1 MRGDRV
7 MAPCLGAILTVLSLV
22 ALSNAGPLGPL
33 PNVTSEGV
41 GLKEGSCV
49 LGDVVYMA
57 GDTFTGATPCERC
70 ACAAGSVQCAQE
82 RCEPRP
88 GCKALHRPDHCCPTY
103 QCECEQ
109 EGRVYGNGEKLV
121 DPEDPCRVCYCQGGE
136 VVCRRIA
143 CFVRDDCQPRLV
155 PGRCCP
161 EYDNC
166 PLRGVTAIPGLLP
179 SVSNMATTGASNAA
193 PTPPKENIKQEITI
207 KEITPVSEIPVI
219 TDVKIKEILPSTS
232 IEVPEYPSS
241 KSPLIPREAIPDKT
255 VTSSAELS
263 PKQKESVAIE
273 LISPLPTE
281 QPSKPVEKIIE
292 AKSTE
297 DLLPSKISLSTQDS
311 INSEIYPSHI
321 PTIIATMGVPPI
333 TPDTIP
339 AASTT
344 RVAIIEEEDTSL
356 FDHNPAFPP
365 IPDDLSPVGT
375 HEDEISE
382 QNADGDNTNVHGEQH
397 IASTLPPTSTT
408 FIPKDT
414 PTTTV
419 RYILDTSTTTTTTK
433 KPATETSTII
443 TKTPEIETT
452 VYVLTSTTPQSE
464 SLIKG
469 SPMLNPWSAIPPE
482 ILKVPSSVP
491 EDISGELDDLEEPV
505 TAFEEPL
512 YIATST
518 TTGAKL
524 VDETTAGSLIVKETI
539 LPKFNEETSAPFVTT
554 QRVTSTTTGPLI
566 KLDETTTT
574 PQKVLKNKY
583 LLRSSEV
590 TTTSIDTTQNTQT
603 VASTTNG
610 PVSKIVDET
619 AAATISKE
627 IIIPRTGEVTNTPFD
642 TNQSTQTVTSTTTQP
657 GITQSIQIVTST
669 TTEPAFKIVDETTIS
684 PLSTLKNKV
693 VPRSSEVT
701 NTPFDTT
708 TQTTQRITD
717 VSEIITSTPKAPE
730 ELTTGTVTK
739 FNNPTEITA
748 QTEFSSLPIE
758 TSDQNPH
765 DSSESSLKDKSPS
778 TETPFIVEITTAK
791 ATTETEKVTVAK
803 TTRTTPSTPGS
814 SSFENVETTEF
825 VLTSFGSSESS
836 TDSVEV
842 IKISPTQKVNN
853 AAIIDSSHR
862 IQGNVLTDLRD
873 LVGDV
878 ASISGHTDE
887 PSTLLRTT
895 TTNSF
900 SDSEELMPVNAGYK
914 SKNSNFNHNSITEI
928 PLKTKSQLPV
938 NKQKVVEIEGEDTD
952 SIADAPPPHDK
963 VEPTTRR
970 PIIDNVSD
978 SMPKNE
984 TDKKDI
990 EIISQSYVPTINRRP
1005 TKVVMKKNNDKP
1017 LSEASTEQT
1026 LATASSDAVTS
1037 GETTPST
1044 VAITES
1050 ALSSEESA
1058 TTADVTLGAD
1068 ASTTAAQ

>member
-1 MRGDRV
+1 MRGDRE

-33 PNVTSEGV
+33 PNVTSEDV

-49 LGDVVYMA
+49 LGDVVYMP

-103 QCECEQ
+103 QCECEL

-143 CFVRDDCQPRLV
+143 CFLRDDCQPRLV

-179 SVSNMATTGASNAA
+179 PVSSIATSDTSNAA
-193 PTPPKENIKQEITI
+193 PTPPKQNIKQEITI
-207 KEITPVSEIPVI
+207 KEITPVSEIPVL

-263 PKQKESVAIE
+263 PKPKESAAIE

-292 AKSTE
+292 TKSTE

-333 TPDTIP
+333 APNTIP

-382 QNADGDNTNVHGEQH
+382 QNADGDHTNVHGEQH
-397 IASTLPPTSTT
+397 VASTLPPTSTT
-408 FIPKDT
+408 FVPKDT

-433 KPATETSTII
+433 KTATETST

-452 VYVLTSTTPQSE
+452 AYVLTSTTPQSE

-469 SPMLNPWSAIPPE
+469 SPMLNPWSEIPPE
-482 ILKVPSSVP
+482 ILDRPSSVP
-491 EDISGELDDLEEPV
+491 EDISGELDDPEEPV

-524 VDETTAGSLIVKETI
+524 VDDTTTGSQIGGKETMV
-539 LPKFNEETSAPFVTT
+539 PKSNEETSAPFDTT
-554 QRVTSTTTGPLI
+554 QRVTSTTTGPPI
-566 KLDETTTT
+566 QLDETTATS
-574 PQKVLKNKY
+574 QKLLNNKY

-590 TTTSIDTTQNTQT
+590 TTTSIDTTKNTQMVT
-603 VASTTNG
+603 STTNG
-610 PVSKIVDET
+610 PLSKLVDET
-619 AAATISKE
+619 AAATVSKE
-627 IIIPRTGEVTNTPFD
+627 IILPRSGAVTNTPFD
-642 TNQSTQTVTSTTTQP
+642 ITQSTQTVTSTTTQP
-657 GITQSIQIVTST
+657 AITQSTQTST
-669 TTEPAFKIVDETTIS
+669 ATESAFKIVDETTVS

-717 VSEIITSTPKAPE
+717 ASEIITSTPRAPE

-739 FNNPTEITA
+739 SNIPTEITA

-765 DSSESSLKDKSPS
+765 DSSESALKDKSPS
-778 TETPFIVEITTAK
+778 TETPFIIEITTAK
-791 ATTETEKVTVAK
+791 ATTETEKVIVAK
-803 TTRTTPSTPGS
+803 TTPTTPSTPGS
-814 SSFENVETTEF
+814 NSFENIETTEF
-825 VLTSFGSSESS
+825 VLTSFGSSETS
-836 TDSVEV
+836 TDSVEL
-842 IKISPTQKVNN
+842 IKISPTRKVNN

-862 IQGNVLTDLRD
+862 KQGNVLTDLRD

-895 TTNSF
+895 TSNSF

-914 SKNSNFNHNSITEI
+914 SKNSNFNLNSITEI

-938 NKQKVVEIEGEDTD
+938 NKQKMVEIEGEDTD

-978 SMPKNE
+978 SMPNKNE
-984 TDKKDI
+984 TDKTDI

-1026 LATASSDAVTS
+1026 LATASSDVVTSS
-1037 GETTPST
+1037 GETTSSA

>member
-7 MAPCLGAILTVLSLV
+7 MAPCSGAILTVLSLV

-33 PNVTSEGV
+33 PNVTSEDV

-49 LGDVVYMA
+49 LGDVVYMP

-179 SVSNMATTGASNAA
+179 SVSSMATTDASNAA

-241 KSPLIPREAIPDKT
+241 KSPLIPREAIPDKI

-263 PKQKESVAIE
+263 PKPKESAAIE

-292 AKSTE
+292 AKTTE

-382 QNADGDNTNVHGEQH
+382 QSADGDHTNVHGEQH
-397 IASTLPPTSTT
+397 VASTLPPTSTT
-408 FIPKDT
+408 LVPKDS

-419 RYILDTSTTTTTTK
+419 RYILDTSTTTTTK
-433 KPATETSTII
+433 KPATETSTIT

-452 VYVLTSTTPQSE
+452 AYVLTSSTPQSE

-482 ILKVPSSVP
+482 ILNVPSSVP
-491 EDISGELDDLEEPV
+491 EDISGELDDPEEPV

-524 VDETTAGSLIVKETI
+524 VDETTVGSQIVKET
-539 LPKFNEETSAPFVTT
+539 PKPDEETSAPFDTT
-554 QRVTSTTTGPLI
+554 QRVTSSTTDPLI
-566 KLDETTTT
+566 KLDETTAT

-603 VASTTNG
+603 DASTTNG

-619 AAATISKE
+619 TAATVSNE
-627 IIIPRTGEVTNTPFD
+627 IIIPRSGEVTNAPFD
-642 TNQSTQTVTSTTTQP
+642 TTQSTQAVASTKTQP
-657 GITQSIQIVTST
+657 SITQSIQIATST
-669 TTEPAFKIVDETTIS
+669 TTEPAFKIVAETTVS

-708 TQTTQRITD
+708 SQTTQRITD
-717 VSEIITSTPKAPE
+717 ASEIITSTLKAPV
-730 ELTTGTVTK
+730 ELTTGTVIK
-739 FNNPTEITA
+739 SNIPTEITA

-765 DSSESSLKDKSPS
+765 DSSESALKDKSPS

-803 TTRTTPSTPGS
+803 TTPTTPSTPGN
-814 SSFENVETTEF
+814 SFENIETTEF
-825 VLTSFGSSESS
+825 VFTSFESSESS
-836 TDSVEV
+836 TDSVEP
-842 IKISPTQKVNN
+842 IKISPTQKVKN

-862 IQGNVLTDLRD
+862 KQGNVLTDLRD

-878 ASISGHTDE
+878 ASISSHTDE
-887 PSTLLRTT
+887 PSILLRTT

-900 SDSEELMPVNAGYK
+900 SDSEELIPVNAGYK
-914 SKNSNFNHNSITEI
+914 SKNSNFNLNSITEI

-978 SMPKNE
+978 SMPNKNE

-1017 LSEASTEQT
+1017 LSESSTEQT
-1026 LATASSDAVTS
+1026 LATASSDVVTSS
-1037 GETTPST
+1037 GETRPSSA
-1044 VAITES
+1044 VAYTES

-1058 TTADVTLGAD
+1058 TAADVTLGAD

>member
-33 PNVTSEGV
+33 PNVTSEDV

-49 LGDVVYMA
+49 LGDVVYMS

-70 ACAAGSVQCAQE
+70 ACAAGNVQCAQE

-143 CFVRDDCQPRLV
+143 CFLRDDCQPRLV

-179 SVSNMATTGASNAA
+179 SVSSMTTTDTSNAA
-193 PTPPKENIKQEITI
+193 PAPPKENIKQEITI

-219 TDVKIKEILPSTS
+219 TDVKIKEILPSPS

-255 VTSSAELS
+255 VTSSTELLS
-263 PKQKESVAIE
+263 KSKESVSIE

-292 AKSTE
+292 AKNTE

-321 PTIIATMGVPPI
+321 PTIIASMGVPPI
-333 TPDTIP
+333 TSDTVP

-344 RVAIIEEEDTSL
+344 KVAIIEEEDTSL

-382 QNADGDNTNVHGEQH
+382 QNADSDHANVHGEQH
-397 IASTLPPTSTT
+397 VASTLPPTSTMSV
-408 FIPKDT
+408 PKDT

-419 RYILDTSTTTTTTK
+419 RYILDTSTTTTTTE
-433 KPATETSTII
+433 KPAIETSTIT
-443 TKTPEIETT
+443 TKTPKVETT
-452 VYVLTSTTPQSE
+452 AYVLTSTTPQSE

-469 SPMLNPWSAIPPE
+469 SPMLNPWSEIPPE
-482 ILKVPSSVP
+482 ILNVPSSVP
-491 EDISGELDDLEEPV
+491 EDISGELDDPEESV

-518 TTGAKL
+518 TTRTKL
-524 VDETTAGSLIVKETI
+524 VDETTADSQIVKETF
-539 LPKFNEETSAPFVTT
+539 LPKYNEEMKASFDST
-554 QRVTSTTTGPLI
+554 QSVTSTTTGPVI
-566 KLDETTTT
+566 KLDETTAT

-590 TTTSIDTTQNTQT
+590 ATTSIDATQNTQT
-603 VASTTNG
+603 FTFTTKR
-610 PVSKIVDET
+610 PVSEIIDDT

-627 IIIPRTGEVTNTPFD
+627 IIIPRSGEVTNTRFD
-642 TNQSTQTVTSTTTQP
+642 TTQSTQTVTSSTSQP
-657 GITQSIQIVTST
+657 AITQAVTST
-669 TTEPAFKIVDETTIS
+669 TTEPAFKIVDETTVS
-684 PLSTLKNKV
+684 PLSTFKNIV

-701 NTPFDTT
+701 NPPFDTT
-708 TQTTQRITD
+708 TQTTQRIPD
-717 VSEIITSTPKAPE
+717 ASEIITSTARAPE
-730 ELTTGTVTK
+730 ELTTVTVTK
-739 FNNPTEITA
+739 SNIPTEITA

-765 DSSESSLKDKSPS
+765 DSSESALKDKSPS

-803 TTRTTPSTPGS
+803 MTPTTPSTLGS
-814 SSFENVETTEF
+814 NSFENIETTEF
-825 VLTSFGSSESS
+825 VLSFGSSESS

-842 IKISPTQKVNN
+842 IKMSPTQKVKN

-862 IQGNVLTDLRD
+862 KQGNVLTDLRD

-878 ASISGHTDE
+878 ASISVHTDE
-887 PSTLLRTT
+887 PSTMIRTT

-914 SKNSNFNHNSITEI
+914 SKNSNFNLNSITEI

-963 VEPTTRR
+963 IEPTTRR

-1026 LATASSDAVTS
+1026 IATASTYVVTSS
-1037 GETTPST
+1037 GETTPSP
-1044 VAITES
+1044 VVITEG
-1050 ALSSEESA
+1050 ALSSEEST
-1058 TTADVTLGAD
+1058 TTADSTLGPD
-1068 ASTTAAQ
+1068 PSTYAAQ